1 MGPIGR
7 YLTQMRKLAV
17 PLAVLALLLVP
28 GSALAAPGDPW
39 VAYVANSVV
48 TKQSTPS
55 PVILRANPATGA
67 LTEISRN
74 GPQGD
79 LFRHPY
85 DIAVAGDGSLLVAD
99 MGAYATPSDRT
110 PDGRIIRVDPVT
122 GVQSLV
128 TSGNLLVDPAGL
140 AIAPNGLIYVIENVG
155 TLGQPG
161 VVSVDPATGA
171 QTLVTQGGHLCYPF
185 GIAVHPNGS
194 VLVTDYGDFS
204 NGSTV
209 INCTLDFGALV
220 KVNPATKGQSILSRN
235 AGQWGNLFR
244 NPLGVTVEPSG
255 RILLV
260 NQNGGT
266 ALVAVNPDT
275 GVQDAETTNTGSDRL
290 VLPQR
295 PALTP
300 DGDVVVSDFTL
311 DDMEGG
317 LVSVDLPDGGQSI
330 LRQDRQL
337 FNNPLGVAVV
347 ANREPGAALSVS
359 PGKVAGGR
367 QVTFDA
373 SGSVDPEGLQ
383 LRYAWDL
390 DGNGSFE
397 TDGGTSPTITHA
409 YGGTT
414 TFTPRV
420 RASDPHGASG
430 VAGTPLSV
438 DSIRPVISGL
448 TVRGSTITYRLSE
461 PARVTNRATAAEGQ
475 ALAHDP
481 SAAAERR
488 GREEPPA
495 GAEPCARIE
504 AHTPRPL
511 PRRGRRGGRGRAPLA
526 AHSPAPLGEGSEE
539 APPARPRAPSPAP
552 LEVHAA

>member
-1 MGPIGR
+1 MHLLAAILAAFVL
-7 YLTQMRKLAV
+7 LTF
-17 PLAVLALLLVP
+17 P
-28 GSALAAPGDPW
+28 SAASAAPGDPW

-48 TKQSTPS
+48 TKQSAPS
-55 PVILRANPATGA
+55 AVILRADPATGG

-74 GPQGD
+74 GPLGNH
-79 LFRHPY
+79 FAHPY
-85 DIAVAGDGSLLVAD
+85 DIAVAADGSLLVAD
-99 MGAYATPSDRT
+99 MGAYATPTDRT

-122 GVQSLV
+122 GQQSLV

-140 AIAPNGLIYVIENVG
+140 AIAPGGLIYVIENVG
-155 TLGQPG
+155 TIGQPG

-171 QTLVTQGGHLCYPF
+171 QTLVTQGGQLCYPF

-194 VLVTDYGDFS
+194 LLVTDYGDFS
-204 NGSTV
+204 DGTTV
-209 INCTLDFGALV
+209 INCTHDFGALV
-220 KVNPATKGQSILSRN
+220 KVDPVTKGQSILSRN
-235 AGQWGNLFR
+235 AAQWGNLLR
-244 NPLGVTVEPSG
+244 NPLGVTVEPGG

-275 GVQDAETTNTGSDRL
+275 GVQDAETTNTGTDRL

-300 DGDVVVSDFTL
+300 DGDAVVSDFTL

-317 LVSVDLPDGGQSI
+317 LVSVDLPDGAQSI

-347 ANREPGAALSVS
+347 ANREPVAALSVS
-359 PGKVAGGR
+359 PARVAGGR
-367 QVTFDA
+367 QVSLDA
-373 SGSVDPEGLQ
+373 SGSRDPEGLQ

-409 YGGTT
+409 YSGTT
-414 TFTPRV
+414 TFAPRV
-420 RASDPHGASG
+420 RASDPHGATG
-430 VAGTPLSV
+430 VAGAPLSI

-448 TVRGSTITYRLSE
+448 KVRGSTITYRLSE
-461 PARVTNRATAAEGQ
+461 PARVTIQLQQLVRKRWRAVRTLRQ
-475 ALAHDP
+475 N
-481 SAAAERR
+481 
-488 GREEPPA
+488 
-495 GAEPCARIE
+495 
-504 AHTPRPL
+504 
-511 PRRGRRGGRGRAPLA
+511 GRAGKNRL
-526 AHSPAPLGEGSEE
+526 SVQSR
-539 APPARPRAPSPAP
+539 ARASKRIPRVRYRA
-552 LEVHAA
+552 E